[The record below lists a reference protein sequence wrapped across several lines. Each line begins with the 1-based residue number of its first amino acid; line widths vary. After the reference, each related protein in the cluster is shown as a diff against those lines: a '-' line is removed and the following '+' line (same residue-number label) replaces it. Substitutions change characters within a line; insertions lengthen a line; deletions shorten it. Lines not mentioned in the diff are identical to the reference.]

1 MLFEKYA
8 NDYAR
13 YRPGYPHKI
22 LLSLGQKFNLHKGKV
37 ALDLACGTGNL
48 GRQIYDLTK
57 ATAYGVDPSRVLLKY
72 CSDIEAVCGTA
83 EAIPFKTGF
92 FDVVLIGQALHWF
105 DLSVAIEEIKR
116 VTRPAGG
123 LAVLWYRRKRPL
135 TGHQLEFE
143 KLVFK
148 FNPAYNPDFMD
159 YDWPTII
166 AKHGGFTDI
175 GYNETDCVLKYPV
188 DDYLRLQRSK
198 SYVGDALSL
207 EALNNFMKDS
217 RTILK
222 DEYLDGVVKERM
234 TFRYVW
240 ATKSS

>member
-1 MLFEKYA
+1 
-8 NDYAR
+8 
-13 YRPGYPHKI
+13 
-22 LLSLGQKFNLHKGKV
+22 
-37 ALDLACGTGNL
+37 
-48 GRQIYDLTK
+48 
-57 ATAYGVDPSRVLLKY
+57 LKY
-72 CSDIEAVCGTA
+72 CSDIEAVCGAA

-105 DLSVAIEEIKR
+105 DLALALKEIIR
-116 VTRPAGG
+116 LMRPAGG

-148 FNPAYNPDFMD
+148 FNPAYKPDFMD

-166 AKHGGFTDI
+166 GQHGGFTDI

-207 EALNNFMKDS
+207 EALKNFMKDS
-217 RTILK
+217 RTVLE
-222 DEYLDGVVKERM
+222 DEYPDGVVKERM

-240 ATKSS
+240 A